1 MDGEKDPRNLLIVF
15 NSVPFITTKLKLG
28 QFILFIFI
36 ILIFKFFN
44 GLIDVL
50 VEDLFEVLSCY
61 FPINFNP
68 VRTVL
73 HLSFSFSPPLLL
85 PPPLFSSSP
94 LLAS

>member
-28 QFILFIFI
+28 QFILFKF
-36 ILIFKFFN
+36 FNFFFN

-73 HLSFSFSPPLLL
+73 HLSFSFSLPLLL